1 VDQEPDQNLFKLLTS
16 FTVLLTSDVSKVSKF
31 MRA

>member
-1 VDQEPDQNLFKLLTS
+1 VDQEPDQGLFKLLTS

-31 MRA
+31 MRE